1 VSDERRRRAHSI
13 RTQLDR
19 LARSRGDDMQL
30 VLTRYANE
38 RALAR
43 LATSEHAD
51 RFVLKGAA
59 LFTVWTGEPHRATR
73 DLDLLGH
80 GVSDLATIASTFAA
94 VLGAELDDGVEFDV
108 DSMTV
113 GPIREDQR
121 YGGVRVVVLAR
132 ISSARIRVQID
143 IGFGDAVRPR
153 AERLEFPSLLE
164 RPGPLLWTYTRATV
178 VAEKLE
184 AAVQLG
190 LMNSRMKDFFDLAV
204 LAERFEFEGGELVEA
219 LQATFERRGTRLS
232 GDLPVALTAEFANDP
247 TKQVQWAA
255 FARKSSV
262 ARAPKQLEEVLARV
276 RAFALAPLAAAAT
289 RAQWTK
295 RWPAGGPWTDRA

>member
-1 VSDERRRRAHSI
+1 VSDERLRRAQSI

-43 LATSEHAD
+43 LAGSEYAD

-59 LFTVWTGEPHRATR
+59 LFTAWTGEPHRATR

-80 GVSDLATIASTFAA
+80 GASDMATVASIFTS
-94 VLGAELDDGVEFDV
+94 LLKTELDDGVEFDAG
-108 DSMTV
+108 SMEV

-143 IGFGDAVRPR
+143 IGFGDTIRPR
-153 AERLEFPSLLE
+153 AERLEFPALLE
-164 RPGPLLWTYTRATV
+164 RPGPMLWTYPRATV

-190 LMNSRMKDFFDLAV
+190 LANSRMKDFFDLAI
-204 LAERFEFEGGELVEA
+204 LAERFDFDGVELAEA
-219 LQATFERRGTRLS
+219 LVATFERRGTRL
-232 GDLPVALTAEFANDP
+232 PTAPPIALTEAFAAEAA
-247 TKQVQWAA
+247 KQVQWTA
-255 FARKSSV
+255 FTRKSGV
-262 ARAPKQLEEVLARV
+262 AQAPGELRIVMERV
-276 RAFALAPLAAAAT
+276 RAFALEPLAAAALGQ
-289 RAQWTK
+289 RWAK
-295 RWPAGGPWTDRA
+295 RWPAGGPWVDRA

>member
-1 VSDERRRRAHSI
+1 MSEERRRKAQSV

-43 LATSEHAD
+43 LACSEHAD

-59 LFTVWTGEPHRATR
+59 LFTAWTGAPHRATR
-73 DLDLLGH
+73 DLDLLGR
-80 GVSDLATIASTFAA
+80 GASDEAAIGAVFAT

-108 DSMTV
+108 EAMQI

-121 YGGVRVVVLAR
+121 YGGVRVVVLAH

-143 IGFGDAVRPR
+143 IGFGDAIHPR
-153 AERLEFPSLLE
+153 AERLEFPGLLE
-164 RPGPLLWTYTRATV
+164 HPGPVLWTYPRATV

-190 LMNSRMKDFFDLAV
+190 LANSRMKDFFDIAV
-204 LAERFEFEGGELVEA
+204 LAASFEFDGSELVNS
-219 LQATFERRGTRLS
+219 LRATFERRGTPLPD
-232 GDLPVALTAEFANDP
+232 GPPVALTPIFSNDP
-247 TKQVQWAA
+247 AKRVQWKA
-255 FARKSSV
+255 FAAKAAGS
-262 ARAPKQLEEVLARV
+262 RAPEELEAVIARV
-276 RAFALAPLAAAAT
+276 RAFALEPLTAAARSAAWV
-289 RAQWTK
+289 R
-295 RWPAGGPWTDRA
+295 RWPAGGPWVEGV

>member
-1 VSDERRRRAHSI
+1 VSDERSRRAQSF

-30 VLTRYANE
+30 MLTRYANE

-43 LATSEHAD
+43 LATSEYAD

-59 LFTVWTGEPHRATR
+59 LFTAWTGEPHRATR

-80 GVSDLATIASTFAA
+80 GASDLATIASIFAA

-108 DSMTV
+108 DAMAV

-153 AERLEFPSLLE
+153 AERLEFPGLLE
-164 RPGPLLWTYTRATV
+164 RPGPPLWTYPRATV

-190 LMNSRMKDFFDLAV
+190 LVNSRMKDFFDLAV
-204 LAERFEFEGGELVEA
+204 LAERFEFEGEELVEA

-232 GDLPVALTAEFANDP
+232 GDPPVALTAEFATDP
-247 TKQVQWAA
+247 TKRIQWAA
-255 FARKSSV
+255 FARKSGV
-262 ARAPKQLEEVLARV
+262 ARAPNQLEEVLARV
-276 RAFALAPLAAAAT
+276 RAFALDPLAAAAT
-289 RAQWTK
+289 RSHWTK
-295 RWPAGGPWTDRA
+295 RWPAGGPWVDRA